1 MKAIK
6 FGEYLAEVIGRGT
19 KIKEVVFKL
28 RREEI
33 KHIRRCITLYDRIYY
48 REYSK
53 KQPLS
58 DLGRRIHDKFSRFGR
73 LRREISTHSK
83 KSKIKEME
91 RICSYEGCEEKD
103 NLTLDHI
110 KRKNMMKDPHVR
122 ENLQLLC
129 PKHHL
134 LKEMESHLFHKG
146 LEIDKIK
153 KRIEDIKKGTTDCL
167 GYKVLSENKFEKL
180 DEESNEN

>member
-1 MKAIK
+1 MRAIK
-6 FGEYLAEVIGRGT
+6 FGESIAKVIGKDTQG
-19 KIKEVVFKL
+19 KEVFFKL

-33 KHIRRCITLYDRIYY
+33 KHIRRCVAFYDRIYY
-48 REYSK
+48 REYNT

-58 DLGRRIHDKFSRFGR
+58 DLSRRIHREFSNFGR
-73 LRREISTHSK
+73 LRREISTSSK
-83 KSKIKEME
+83 KSKIKDME
-91 RICSYEGCEEKD
+91 RICSYEGCNEKD

-110 KRKNMMKDPHVR
+110 RRKNMGEDPHAKK
-122 ENLQLLC
+122 NLQLLC

-134 LKEMESHLFHKG
+134 LKEMDSHLFHKR
-146 LEIDKIK
+146 LEIEKIK

-180 DEESNEN
+180 DGESNEN